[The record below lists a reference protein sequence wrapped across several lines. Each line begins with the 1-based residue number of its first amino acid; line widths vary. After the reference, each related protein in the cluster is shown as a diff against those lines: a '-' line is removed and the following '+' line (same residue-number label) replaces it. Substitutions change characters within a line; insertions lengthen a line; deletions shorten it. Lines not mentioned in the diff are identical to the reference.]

1 MIKLRYGRMFRDA
14 LDGEH
19 GLDRARL
26 PGLVSRFGLILADV
40 RNRRA
45 AGEYGFY
52 RLVDQATTVRQIQA
66 FAEGVGQAYDHVLVL
81 GIGGSA
87 LGTKALLNA
96 LRRPAWNEWDDEG
109 RDFFPR
115 LTILEN
121 IDATTVAAALERIDP
136 RRVLVNVISKS
147 GGTAETMS
155 QYLVVREWLEQ
166 ALGSAASRHLVFTTD
181 PARGALREIAQREHI
196 ATLDVP
202 PEVGGRF
209 SVLSPVG
216 LLPAALVGIDVEA
229 LLAGARLAVERS
241 ESDDLLQN
249 AAALYAGLHWAAD
262 TSLGARVHV
271 LMPYTDR
278 LREFAE
284 WYRQLWAESLGK
296 RVDRNGKAVHVG
308 PTPVGAVG
316 ATDQH
321 SQVQLFME
329 GPYDKVITFMTVDD
343 LGVDVPIPRPPDP
356 SAGSGQAPSTSSGQ
370 APSTSLGQA
379 PSISSGQALPPDL
392 AYLPGHTLGELLRAE
407 YQATSAALAEM
418 GKMSCT
424 LTLPD
429 LTPATMGE
437 AIMFYQLATG
447 YAGAWYGIDPFDQPG
462 VELGKRLT
470 YAAMGRPG
478 YETESREPPSTT
490 DEV

>member
-1 MIKLRYGRMFRDA
+1 MIKLRYGRMLQEA

-19 GLDRARL
+19 GLSRSRLTQLARQ
-26 PGLVSRFGLILADV
+26 FGAIQAEV
-40 RNRRA
+40 RQRRA

-52 RLVDQATTVRQIQA
+52 KLVDQAATVRQIKA
-66 FAEGVGQAYDHVLVL
+66 FAEGLGQAHDHVLVL

-109 RDFFPR
+109 REFFPR

-121 IDATTVAAALERIDP
+121 VDPTSVSAALGRIDP

-147 GGTAETMS
+147 GGTAETMA
-155 QYLVVREWLEQ
+155 QYLVVRRWLHD
-166 ALGSAASRHLVFTTD
+166 ALGTAASRHLVFTTD
-181 PARGALREIAQREHI
+181 PERGALRDLAQRERI

-202 PEVGGRF
+202 AEVGGRF

-216 LLPAALVGIDVEA
+216 LLPAALVGIDVDG
-229 LLAGARLAVERS
+229 LLAGARRAVDRS
-241 ESDDLLQN
+241 ESDELLKN
-249 AAALYAGLHWAAD
+249 PAALYAALHWAAD
-262 TSLGARVHV
+262 TELGARVHV

-296 RVDRNGKAVHVG
+296 RVDRKGQVVHSG

-329 GPYDKVITFMTVDD
+329 GPFDKVITFITVDD
-343 LGVDVPIPRPPDP
+343 LGLDLDIPGTSDP
-356 SAGSGQAPSTSSGQ
+356 GES
-370 APSTSLGQA
+370 
-379 PSISSGQALPPDL
+379 LPPDL
-392 AYLPGHTLGELLRAE
+392 AYLPGHSLGELLRTE
-407 YQATSAALAEM
+407 YEATSAALAQM
-418 GKMSCT
+418 GRMSCT
-424 LTLPD
+424 LRLPD
-429 LTPATMGE
+429 LSAPAMGE
-437 AIMFYQLATG
+437 AIMFFQLATG

-470 YAAMGRPG
+470 FAAMGRPG
-478 YETESREPPSTT
+478 YASESKPAHPGN